1 MASSDLLKGKT
12 ALITGAS
19 GIAAATAKRFCEEGA
34 QVAVIDRSVEA
45 LQTLQQDLAE
55 VVALEG
61 DLTDSSTCSRL
72 VSEAQTQLGH
82 LDIAVNV
89 VGISARRFG
98 DGLVHEA
105 TDEGFDTAMTVN
117 VKTTFMVCREVV
129 KHMLARGSGQG
140 GGSIIN
146 TSSVVAYAPNAEHFG
161 THAYAA
167 SKAAIIGLS
176 NAMASSYAAHGI
188 RVNTLAPG
196 LIRTPMSKRAQADEG
211 VLAYM
216 KRRQPLTGDLG
227 EPEDVAGAAV
237 FLASDLSRFVT
248 GEVLEVAGGWRVSG

>member
-1 MASSDLLKGKT
+1 MASSGLLTGKT

-19 GIAAATAKRFCEEGA
+19 GIAAATAKRFCEEDA
-34 QVAVIDRSVEA
+34 KVAVIDRSMEA
-45 LQTLQQDLAE
+45 LQTLQEELAE
-55 VVALEG
+55 VVVLEG

-72 VSEAQTQLGH
+72 VNEAQTQLGH

-129 KHMLARGSGQG
+129 KHMLARG

-146 TSSVVAYAPNAEHFG
+146 TSSVVAYAPNAEHFS

-167 SKAAIIGLS
+167 SKGAIIGLS

-196 LIRTPMSKRAQADEG
+196 LIRTPMSKRAQADEN

-227 EPEDVAGAAV
+227 EPEDVADAAV

>member
-1 MASSDLLKGKT
+1 MASTNLLTGKT

-19 GIAAATAKRFCEEGA
+19 GIAAAAAKRFCDEGA
-34 QVAVIDRSVEA
+34 KVAVIDRSLEA
-45 LQTLQQDLAE
+45 LQTLQKDLAE
-55 VVALEG
+55 VVVLEG
-61 DLTDSSTCSRL
+61 DLTDSSTCRRL
-72 VSEAQTQLGH
+72 VHEAQTQLGH
-82 LDIAVNV
+82 LDIAMNV

-105 TDEGFDTAMTVN
+105 TDEGFDVAMTVN

-129 KHMLARGSGQG
+129 KHMLARGR
-140 GGSIIN
+140 GSIIN

-167 SKAAIIGLS
+167 SKGAIIGLS

-196 LIRTPMSKRAQADEG
+196 LIRTPMSKRAQADAS

-227 EPEDVAGAAV
+227 EPEDVADAAI